1 MNSLRLFGMNA
12 SLDFAKEVADH
23 LDVEL
28 TKHHEKYFS
37 DREPYVHSE
46 DNVRGCDV
54 YVIQSLYTDENESV
68 NDKFTKL
75 LFFIGSLK
83 DASAQRVTA
92 IIPYLSFGRQDR
104 KTESRAPIHT
114 KYVAELFEAVGTN
127 RLLTMDVHSL
137 GAFQNAFRIQ
147 TDNLEA
153 KNLQVNFLA
162 KHFKGRE
169 DLIIISPDSGGLG
182 RAKRFRNKISQ
193 KIKKEV
199 GIGCLDKTR
208 VDTDVQAGIIISDM
222 DIEGKTAV
230 IVDDMIASGGTIFK
244 CKKAIEVHGG
254 KLWGV
259 FATHGLFV
267 GNINE
272 NLSSIDRVIITDTI
286 KPKLNE
292 ENTKKLQIISSTK
305 IFAQAIRRIH
315 DQGGSISELLK

>member
-104 KTESRAPIHT
+104 KTESRAPRPESALCFHVTQIRVQVGQGFFQ
-114 KYVAELFEAVGTN
+114 KLMDRAVRT
-127 RLLTMDVHSL
+127 
-137 GAFQNAFRIQ
+137 ACAFREIRIPLRYK
-147 TDNLEA
+147 D
-153 KNLQVNFLA
+153 
-162 KHFKGRE
+162 RE
-169 DLIIISPDSGGLG
+169 
-182 RAKRFRNKISQ
+182 R
-193 KIKKEV
+193 
-199 GIGCLDKTR
+199 
-208 VDTDVQAGIIISDM
+208 
-222 DIEGKTAV
+222 
-230 IVDDMIASGGTIFK
+230 
-244 CKKAIEVHGG
+244 
-254 KLWGV
+254 
-259 FATHGLFV
+259 
-267 GNINE
+267 
-272 NLSSIDRVIITDTI
+272 
-286 KPKLNE
+286 
-292 ENTKKLQIISSTK
+292 
-305 IFAQAIRRIH
+305 
-315 DQGGSISELLK
+315 